1 MDFLL
6 DNTVGFL
13 YGVVGFVI
21 MMSLVVF
28 VHEFGHYYAARLCN
42 VRVDIFSIGFGK
54 KIFSRFDKNG
64 CEWTV
69 SYLPLGGYVRFF
81 GDKSAAS
88 DPDNA
93 HIEKMSEEDK
103 KVSFYYKKIYGRS
116 FLLSLPGLWQMLYFV
131 LY

>member
-54 KIFSRFDKNG
+54 KIFKR
-64 CEWTV
+64 
-69 SYLPLGGYVRFF
+69 
-81 GDKSAAS
+81 
-88 DPDNA
+88 
-93 HIEKMSEEDK
+93 
-103 KVSFYYKKIYGRS
+103 
-116 FLLSLPGLWQMLYFV
+116 
-131 LY
+131 